1 METLL
6 TVILPF
12 FALTFCGYFA
22 ARGALVP
29 PAGVAGLNAF
39 VFWFALPAMLFLS
52 LYRRDFADLV
62 RPDYVAAYA
71 GITLI
76 FYAATVLA
84 VRLIWRLAAGQAAV
98 FAMASTFPN
107 TGYMGLPLMTALL
120 GPGAAAPVI
129 LLIVSDMM
137 ITMPIT
143 VAIIEG
149 GRGER
154 GNVRVALRNVGRGLV
169 RNPLLWSI
177 ILGFVAS
184 GLHIP
189 IPEAGLSFLALIGG
203 AAGPV
208 ALFALGGSLAGR
220 PLSSNLGESLGM
232 VGAKLL
238 VHPLLVGLAFH
249 SLFRFEPLWSTTA
262 VLLAALPVAG
272 TVYVVAQQYDTYV
285 ARASTA
291 ILLST
296 ALAVV
301 SFSALVWYH
310 GL

>member
-52 LYRRDFADLV
+52 LVRRDFFELL
-62 RPDYVAAYA
+62 RPDYIAAYA
-71 GITLI
+71 VVTLVVYI
-76 FYAATVLA
+76 AAA
-84 VRLIWRLAAGQAAV
+84 FGARLVWGLKAGQSAV
-98 FAMASTFPN
+98 FGMAATFPN
-107 TGYMGLPLMTALL
+107 TGYMGLPMMTALL
-120 GPGAAAPVI
+120 GPDAAAPVI
-129 LLIVSDMM
+129 LLIVSDMV
-137 ITMPIT
+137 ITMPAT
-143 VAIIEG
+143 VAIIEAS
-149 GRGER
+149 RGEG
-154 GNVRVALRNVGRGLV
+154 GNVRSALKKVASGLS

-177 ILGFVAS
+177 VLGFACS
-184 GLHIP
+184 GLKLP
-189 IPEAGLSFLALIGG
+189 IPEAGLSFLALLGG

-232 VGAKLL
+232 VGAKLML
-238 VHPLLVGLAFH
+238 HPLLVGLAFIY
-249 SLFRFEPLWSTTA
+249 LFHFDPLWTSTA
-262 VLLAALPVAG
+262 LLLAGLPIAG
-272 TVYVVAQQYDTYV
+272 TVYVVAQQYETYV

-301 SFSALVWYH
+301 SFSALVWYQ